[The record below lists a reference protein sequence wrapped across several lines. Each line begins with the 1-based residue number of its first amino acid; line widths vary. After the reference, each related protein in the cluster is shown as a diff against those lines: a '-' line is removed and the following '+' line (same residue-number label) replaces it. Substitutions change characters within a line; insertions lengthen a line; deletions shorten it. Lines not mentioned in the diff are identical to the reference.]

1 MNPLTMVRVGRRR
14 ARLQDV
20 AAAAGV
26 SAATCSYVLSGR
38 SDRARPLP
46 PATQAKVTEAAQ
58 RLGYTG
64 NTAARTLRRQR
75 TELIGLVYA
84 PPVGPW
90 LDRLTM
96 QCEDIAADHGYS
108 VIGVPIRRSDRAA
121 HSLRVISQGYVDGAI
136 FAPGLADTLDLDQ
149 LSRSTRGLVAFSE
162 HLAAGTV
169 DVVRNRVR
177 ESVAEATS
185 YLIGSGRQRIGFLS
199 HNTIS
204 NPVLDDLYQGYLD
217 AHRDAGRRVDPALVR
232 AGASSREEAVVTV
245 RDLLHRAEPPQA
257 LVSESDRGALAAL
270 QAAREHGLAVPDDL
284 AVIGVGN
291 TSEAAFSS
299 PPLTSIGMY
308 QFDFTAIVELL
319 FARIDNPSRP
329 PQELSMPWIL
339 NRRASA

>member
-1 MNPLTMVRVGRRR
+1 MPRVDSRRTT
-14 ARLQDV
+14 LLDV

-26 SAATCSYVLSGR
+26 SVATCSYVLSGR

-46 PATQAKVTEAAQ
+46 AATQAKVTDAAR

-64 NTAARTLRRQR
+64 NAAARTLRRQR
-75 TELIGLVYA
+75 TELIALVYA

-96 QCEDIAADHGYS
+96 QCEDIAAEHGYS
-108 VIGVPIRRSDRAA
+108 VIGVPIRRADRAE

-136 FAPGLADTLDLDQ
+136 FAPGLADGLDLER
-149 LSRSTRGLVAFSE
+149 LSRSTRALVAFSE
-162 HLAAGTV
+162 HLPAGTI

-177 ESVAEATS
+177 AAVAEATG
-185 YLIGSGRQRIGFLS
+185 YLIGAGRRRIGFLS
-199 HNTIS
+199 HNAIS

-217 AHRDAGRRVDPALVR
+217 AHRDAGLTVDPALVR

-245 RDLLHRAEPPQA
+245 RDLLRLPEPPQA
-257 LVSESDRGALAAL
+257 LISESDRGALAAL
-270 QAAREHGLAVPDDL
+270 QAAHEHGLTVPDDL

-291 TSEAAFSS
+291 TSEAGFSS

-319 FARIDNPSRP
+319 FAHIDDPARS